1 MRITPPFGYQE
12 VTPLLKTHRVVP
24 AAERSL
30 PAFASSTNALPVTMS
45 EIPVA
50 GHFYPIVFSQNAAA
64 STFSPVAILG
74 MTSGENLFIKDG
86 AWSKGNYIPAYVRR
100 HPFCMTR
107 VTLDGNPQA
116 QRIVC
121 VETAML
127 REDGEALFDAAGNAL
142 PTWADTD
149 RLMQEF
155 EADLDRTMEMCA
167 ILADYKLLEPF
178 QMQAN
183 FKVGGAFS
191 LDGMFRVDEKR
202 IENLSAG
209 ELKNLIKKG
218 ILARVYQHLGS
229 LSSFNRLTDL
239 KGDALLA
246 GAPAA
251 EVAPATDAAPAT
263 EVKPA

>member
-12 VTPLLKTHRVVP
+12 VTPLLKTHRVIPVTG
-24 AAERSL
+24 RSL
-30 PAFASSTNALPVTMS
+30 PPFAGTTNALPVTMS

-50 GHFYPIVFSQNAAA
+50 GHFYPIVFSQNAQTN
-64 STFSPVAILG
+64 TFSPVAILG
-74 MTSGENLFIKDG
+74 MTAGENLFVRDG
-86 AWSKGNYIPAYVRR
+86 AWLKGNYIPAYVRR
-100 HPFCMTR
+100 YPFCMTR
-107 VTLDGNPQA
+107 VTLDGNAQA

-121 VETAML
+121 VETSHIKD
-127 REDGEALFDAAGNAL
+127 DGEALFDEAGNPL
-142 PTWADTD
+142 PAWADSD

-155 EADLDRTMEMCA
+155 EADLDRTMEMCG

-191 LDGMFRVDEKR
+191 LDGMFRIDEKK

-218 ILARVYQHLGS
+218 IMARIYQHLGS

-246 GAPAA
+246 AVPPPAA
-251 EVAPATDAAPAT
+251 ETTPA
-263 EVKPA
+263 